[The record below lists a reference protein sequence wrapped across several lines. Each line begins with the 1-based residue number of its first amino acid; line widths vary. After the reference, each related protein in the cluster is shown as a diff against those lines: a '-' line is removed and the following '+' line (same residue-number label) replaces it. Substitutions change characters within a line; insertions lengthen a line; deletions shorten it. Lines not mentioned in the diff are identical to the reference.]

1 MQRGYRGGMG
11 RIVMLVI
18 GGLLFVAG
26 VVWTL
31 QGLDI
36 LGGSGMS
43 GHAVWAVI
51 GPIVAIVG
59 AVLVLRTLRTR
70 PAARDL

>member
-1 MQRGYRGGMG
+1 MSRRLRVITGALM
-11 RIVMLVI
+11 ML
-18 GGLLFVAG
+18 FG

-36 LGGSGMS
+36 IHGGGMS

-51 GPIVAIVG
+51 GPIVALAG
-59 AVLVLRTLRTR
+59 AYLFVRTLRSPIEGDDR
-70 PAARDL
+70 

>member
-1 MQRGYRGGMG
+1 MG

-18 GGLLFVAG
+18 GALLFLAG

-59 AVLVLRTLRTR
+59 AVLFVRTLRT
-70 PAARDL
+70 PTVHSDV

>member
-1 MQRGYRGGMG
+1 MADMG

-18 GGLLFVAG
+18 GALLLVAG
-26 VVWTL
+26 ILWTL

-36 LGGSGMS
+36 IGDSGMS
-43 GHAVWAVI
+43 GHAIWAVI

-59 AVLVLRTLRTR
+59 AVLVIRAYRTQQVNKGM
-70 PAARDL
+70 

>member
-1 MQRGYRGGMG
+1 MG

-18 GGLLFVAG
+18 GALLFLAG
-26 VVWTL
+26 IVWTL

-43 GHAVWAVI
+43 GHAIWAVI
-51 GPIVAIVG
+51 GPIVAIIGG
-59 AVLVLRTLRTR
+59 ALFLRTLRTN
-70 PAARDL
+70 PAHTDV

>member
-70 PAARDL
+70 PATRDL

>member
-1 MQRGYRGGMG
+1 
-11 RIVMLVI
+11 VI
-18 GGLLFVAG
+18 AGALMILFG

-36 LGGSGMS
+36 VHGSGMS

-51 GPIVAIVG
+51 GPVVALAG
-59 AVLVLRTLRTR
+59 AYVFVRALRS
-70 PAARDL
+70 PIEGDDH

>member
-1 MQRGYRGGMG
+1 MA

-18 GGLLFVAG
+18 GALLFLAG

-31 QGLDI
+31 QGLDV

-43 GHAVWAVI
+43 GHAIWAII
-51 GPIVAIVG
+51 GPIVAIIG
-59 AVLVLRTLRTR
+59 AFLFVRTLRT
-70 PAARDL
+70 PTVHSDL

>member
-1 MQRGYRGGMG
+1 MG
-11 RIVMLVI
+11 RIVMIVI
-18 GGLLFVAG
+18 GALLFLAG

-36 LGGSGMS
+36 MGGSGMS

-59 AVLVLRTLRTR
+59 GVLVLRALRST
-70 PAARDL
+70 PARHDV

>member
-1 MQRGYRGGMG
+1 MG
-11 RIVMLVI
+11 RIVMVVI
-18 GGLLFVAG
+18 GALLFLAG

-36 LGGSGMS
+36 MGGSGMS
-43 GHAVWAVI
+43 GHAIWAVI

-59 AVLVLRTLRTR
+59 AVLVLRTLRTS
-70 PAARDL
+70 PARNDV